1 MTEQSLIPAFS
12 LAERERR
19 WRLVRRRMAE
29 ENLDCLI
36 GFPNQGRFEQ
46 LQANTRY
53 LVPIGGFATE
63 VAVVFPLDDEVTA
76 IVQTARDVGWWSGA
90 QDWVSDLRPY
100 RRLWSEGIIAR
111 LQELGLGKGSR
122 VGVIGLSGLMRAP
135 EGVVSWT
142 MFENVKAKFPT
153 VEFVNATAVIEFGDA
168 MLLGMAFPNL
178 VGVVMLSG
186 RVKRELDTYLGKLKA
201 GEFQRY

>member
-1 MTEQSLIPAFS
+1 MTEQSLIPGFS

-90 QDWVSDLRPY
+90 IPTGGDDNAAERAGDTVVVTGDGA
-100 RRLWSEGIIAR
+100 RRL
-111 LQELGLGKGSR
+111 GKR
-122 VGVIGLSGLMRAP
+122 PLAIT
-135 EGVVSWT
+135 EI
-142 MFENVKAKFPT
+142 PT
-153 VEFVNATAVIEFGDA
+153 
-168 MLLGMAFPNL
+168 
-178 VGVVMLSG
+178 S
-186 RVKRELDTYLGKLKA
+186 
-201 GEFQRY
+201 